1 MDIQGKKT
9 AYGKVEKQGFRI
21 DRKRPTAIASTLAFA
36 LCVPMQ
42 ILGYADRLEEP
53 IVAAALVFLPVL
65 SALLM
70 ILAIQR
76 FGRTALWF
84 SIFGVTV
91 GVLGFVFKL
100 MIDPR
105 ETGLLHHT
113 AAIVLYVAIVALWTL
128 TVLYVIRTKW
138 VLVILFL
145 VPFCKHIFMNDLPVL
160 LGTASSAPLSTWLKE
175 GSMLC
180 FLLALSC
187 FALSLEKA
195 RAAEP

>member
-1 MDIQGKKT
+1 MEK
-9 AYGKVEKQGFRI
+9 EKQGFRI
-21 DRKRPTAIASTLAFA
+21 DARRPTAIISMLAFA
-36 LCVPMQ
+36 FCIPMQ
-42 ILGYADRLEEP
+42 ILGYADRLNEP
-53 IVAAALVFLPVL
+53 IVAAALVSLPVL

-100 MIDPR
+100 MLDPR
-105 ETGLLHHT
+105 ETGLLHH
-113 AAIVLYVAIVALWTL
+113 AAAVVLYVAIVALWTL

-145 VPFCKHIFMNDLPVL
+145 VPFCKHIFLNDLPVL
-160 LGTASSAPLSTWLKE
+160 LGAAAPVPVSTWLKE
-175 GSMLC
+175 LSMLS
-180 FLLALSC
+180 FMLALTF
-187 FALSLEKA
+187 FALAFEKA
-195 RAAEP
+195 RRPA